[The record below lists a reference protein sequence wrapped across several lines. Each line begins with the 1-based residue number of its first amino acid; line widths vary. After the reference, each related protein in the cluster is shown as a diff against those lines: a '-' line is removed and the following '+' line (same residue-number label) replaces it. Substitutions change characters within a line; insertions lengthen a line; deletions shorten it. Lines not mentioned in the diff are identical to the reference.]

1 MFEYSQHALCFDPKN
16 KLSHD
21 YPCGQEEQKN
31 LDILEFFIKLTEE
44 GVSDDIRG

>member
-1 MFEYSQHALCFDPKN
+1 MFKYVQDALYFDPKN

-21 YPCGQEEQKN
+21 YPCGLKAKKS

-44 GVSDDIRG
+44 GVFDDI